1 MDTHEIRS
9 AYEAARAS
17 GLRARDAAEAIGASE
32 GAALAPYIGAIDAP
46 TQAVALK
53 RDWLALLQS
62 LKPCGPLLAL
72 TRNHSTVH
80 EKTGVYEKLSGEG
93 AIGLAL
99 GEDIDLRLFFHQWHA
114 GLAVTERPQNPGTEA
129 PPPSLQFFDKH
140 GTAVHKI
147 FVREQ
152 SDHEAWKRVV
162 AQWSDP
168 SASVAFEAA
177 VAAGAKAPVPVDTVA
192 FSEAWGAMTD
202 THQFF
207 PLLRQFGVERRQGFR
222 LVEGRYT
229 RRVDR
234 NALRETLMEAAF
246 EGTPIMVF
254 VGSPGCIQ
262 IHTGPVKRVEPMEM
276 NGKTWLN
283 VLDPGFNLH
292 LREDLIDEAWV
303 VEKPTSDGVVTS
315 LEAFDTQGELM
326 AMFFGARKPG
336 KPELGAWR
344 DILAHLPTVGSA
356 TPA

>member
-1 MDTHEIRS
+1 MNPHEIRT
-9 AYEAARAS
+9 AYEAARTK

-32 GAALAPYIGAIDAP
+32 GTVLAAYIGAGSAP

-72 TRNHSTVH
+72 TRNESTVH
-80 EKTGVYEKLSGEG
+80 EKTGVYEKLSGDG
-93 AIGLAL
+93 PVGLAL
-99 GEDIDLRLFFHQWHA
+99 GEDIDLRLFFNQWHA
-114 GLAVTERPQNPGTEA
+114 GLAVTERPQNLGAETV
-129 PPPSLQFFDKH
+129 PSLQFFDKH

-152 SDHEAWKRVV
+152 SDRDAWRQVI
-162 AQWSDP
+162 ARWSDP
-168 SASVAFEAA
+168 TAA
-177 VAAGAKAPVPVDTVA
+177 VSFEPATAASAKPVAPNVDVHA

-207 PLLRQFGVERRQGFR
+207 PLLRQFGVERRQSFR

-246 EGTPIMVF
+246 DGTPIMVF

-292 LREDLIDEAWV
+292 LREDQVDEAWV

-315 LEAFDTQGELM
+315 LEAFDTRGELM

-336 KPELGAWR
+336 QPELGAWR
-344 DILAHLPTVGSA
+344 DILAHLPTVDSA

>member
-1 MDTHEIRS
+1 MDTHELRT
-9 AYEAARAS
+9 AYQAARAT
-17 GLRARDAAEAIGASE
+17 GLRARDAAAAIGVSE
-32 GAALAPYIGAIDAP
+32 GAALAAHIGATDGP
-46 TQAVALK
+46 TRAVALK
-53 RDWLALLQS
+53 TEWLALLQS

-72 TRNHSTVH
+72 TRNEGVVH

-114 GLAVTERPQNPGTEA
+114 GLAVTELPQNPGNEVL
-129 PPPSLQFFDKH
+129 PSLQFFDRH

-147 FVREQ
+147 YVRETT
-152 SDHEAWKRVV
+152 DREAWRRVV
-162 AQWSDP
+162 GQWQDP
-168 SASVAFEAA
+168 AAAPSFEPVSSPTAKASASVD
-177 VAAGAKAPVPVDTVA
+177 AKA

-207 PLLRQFGVERRQGFR
+207 PLLRQFGVERRQSFR

-234 NALRETLMEAAF
+234 HAVRDTLSDASF
-246 EGTPIMVF
+246 DGTPIMVF

-276 NGKTWLN
+276 KGQVWLN

-292 LREDLIDEAWV
+292 LREDLIDEVWV

-315 LEAFDTQGELM
+315 LEAFDAGGELM

-336 KPELGAWR
+336 QAERGAWR
-344 DILAHLPTVGSA
+344 GILAQRPTVDA
-356 TPA
+356 PTPA